1 MLSSNKASY
10 KYFKKIISKNMDS
23 AEGILGAH
31 SVNEVFSEI
40 YKDDFFAIN
49 FADDTSALY
58 SFNPTN
64 QLCENGGLEFK
75 NLETLK
81 NVFNLTPGLAAE
93 IEDERLIVISD
104 EGIRAE
110 GMLAEKLGFSGAVHF
125 SDE

>member
-10 KYFKKIISKNMDS
+10 KYFKKIISKNIDS

-31 SVNEVFSEI
+31 SGSEVFSEI
-40 YKDDFFAIN
+40 YKNDFFAIT
-49 FADDTSALY
+49 FADNTSALY

-81 NVFNLTPGLAAE
+81 NVFNLTPGLAAK
-93 IEDERLIVISD
+93 IEDKRLIVISD

-110 GMLAEKLGFSGAVHF
+110 GMLAEKLGLCGTVHF